1 MSVGLLDK
9 NEHIYSETA
18 YEKICE
24 FEKNYCEDIY
34 KTSTGSIVYEI
45 NTTRLAELENLTENE
60 LKEYDFLS
68 KENSGLPIEYPSYK
82 KLFEA
87 KYRNRFLKNIPA
99 INFKEL
105 QRKLGTGILE
115 EIAKTDKKVNAVF
128 TKIKELDL
136 DNDNVPDRIDI
147 DDSKNYLQTVADL
160 DIVKNSTNKETSEDK
175 KKKKKEKQKKNNLE
189 L

>member
-1 MSVGLLDK
+1 MSEGVLDK
-9 NEHIYSETA
+9 SVHIQRETA
-18 YEKICE
+18 YEKLCE

-45 NTTRLAELENLTENE
+45 NSTRLAELENVSENE
-60 LKEYDFLS
+60 LKEFDLLS

-87 KYRNRFLKNIPA
+87 KYRNRFLKNLPA
-99 INFKEL
+99 INFNEL
-105 QRKLGTGILE
+105 QRKLGSGILE
-115 EIAKTDKKVNAVF
+115 EIAKTDKKVNVIV
-128 TKIKELDL
+128 TKIKEADL

-175 KKKKKEKQKKNNLE
+175 KKKEKQKKNNLE